1 MSLFFY
7 MIKRQMEYGTF
18 YYGQANSELPYRV
31 RLAAQKR
38 MSRLASRVRDNSKWS
53 IVKLGI
59 IEDE

>member
-1 MSLFFY
+1 

-38 MSRLASRVRDNSKWS
+38 MSRLASRVRDDSKWS